1 MPRDRASALEAEE
14 TAEETPKKGVSE
26 KFKKKVLELF
36 DKFNNLEMSIPNN
49 LKNIQDIR
57 TLFKCT
63 YKCTKFYQR
72 NSNHKLKV
80 GTTREDTVCKEDLIN
95 DCIGSWEKFDEYINN
110 EEEYL
115 KNINKDCFEYD
126 EYTSTLCLEGEIMD
140 KKERILKW
148 HAEEEGWL
156 HGISEGDFC
165 SQGGFYKNLK
175 FAAFEKNII
184 PGPCIKYEY
193 GDYKDWERCLP
204 PSTFTMYG
212 IDPQFIFDEM
222 WRSII
227 IAEPFNC
234 EDNICRRCPSTFTM
248 YGIDPQFIFDEI
260 WGSIII
266 AEPFNCE
273 DNISYIYDDDYY
285 FDGFVLQEG
294 GIWFAHK
301 FFFDKIFDETEP
313 HKKKAWRSAREA
325 LLNITT
331 PILSVEDVKNVK
343 GIGKASLAFVEEL
356 LEQRKKNYFWKKM
369 EEARM
374 EYEK

>member
-175 FAAFEKNII
+175 FAAFEKKII

-222 WRSII
+222 WR
-227 IAEPFNC
+227 
-234 EDNICRRCPSTFTM
+234 
-248 YGIDPQFIFDEI
+248 
-260 WGSIII
+260 SIII